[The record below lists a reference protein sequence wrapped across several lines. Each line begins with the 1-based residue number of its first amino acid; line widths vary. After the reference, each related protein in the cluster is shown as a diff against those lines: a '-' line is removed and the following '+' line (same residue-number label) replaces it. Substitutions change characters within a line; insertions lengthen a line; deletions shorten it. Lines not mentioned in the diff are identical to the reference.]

1 MLESLLG
8 PFGAL
13 LGKAIGRLAGQPH
26 FKLHA
31 SISTPPYPNRAG
43 GYLALGLK
51 IANVGKETAYFDRV
65 MAVRNDGTRY
75 ALLVTELEYEAPV
88 PANRSV
94 LGFIPVKPLLEP
106 DVVDIEVFDAVE
118 RSYRL
123 GRSHFRQIKVDLA
136 RERERL
142 VSNGY
147 EVDWQP

>member
-8 PFGAL
+8 PFGTL

-26 FKLHA
+26 FKLYA
-31 SISTPPYPNRAG
+31 SISTPAYPDRAG

-65 MAVRNDGTRY
+65 MAIKKDGTRY
-75 ALLVTELEYEAPV
+75 DLLINELKYETPV
-88 PANRSV
+88 PSNRSV

-123 GRSHFRQIKVDLA
+123 GKSHFRKIKVSLV

-142 VSNGY
+142 VANGY